1 MFGGI
6 WSPVL
11 EEYRNCGRQV
21 LKDRLVIFI
30 SKVSSTWPSRIT
42 TGGVHPPCRT
52 ILKHRSSLQSDTI
65 SFTSFKQSFT
75 TNVNYLKRRF
85 SSGDLSSEIE
95 DEEPGTRP
103 TQAYQQPGPAAP
115 AGTTA
120 PPLPARTAG
129 GPPSSGD
136 LSLNLSKQSS
146 RTTSAPTSPAKTRES
161 LLQRVQS
168 LTGQA
173 RDQGAS
179 IIGAMT
185 QTASAARASYNKDRC
200 FSLLVIDDQNTDWS
214 KYFRGRRLHGDYDV
228 RVEQAEFK
236 ELSLTANGDLGCVVS
251 MAVFRGG
258 TKVVRS
264 FKPDMILIRQNL
276 RDAGEDHKNLLLGFN
291 IGGIPSINT
300 LQGVYNFQ
308 DKPWVFAHLLQLQ
321 RKLGKENF
329 PLIDITYYPN
339 FKEMMTAPKYPVVF
353 KIGHAHSG
361 FGKVR
366 VESNQDFQDMAGVV
380 AVANT
385 YCTTEPYID
394 SKFDVHVQKIGSN
407 YKAFQRKSIS
417 GNWKTNTGS
426 AMLEQIPMTDHYK
439 LWIDEVAELF
449 GGLDICALEIIVG
462 KDGKEHII
470 EVNDSAL
477 SLMGETQEEDRRFIV
492 DLVIQKMQT
501 LCRPLTTDARIPA
514 TNPFTTGTSSVLDS
528 RDPDEGSIT
537 SSNEPRRDSQASQS
551 STMSSMSQPS
561 AAQQRANFGRQSSQ
575 QSVTSTAGQIGEDS
589 EDTMKNLRKT
599 FAGIFGDM

>member
-1 MFGGI
+1 M
-6 WSPVL
+6 VKD
-11 EEYRNCGRQV
+11 EERSTIL
-21 LKDRLVIFI
+21 LKI
-30 SKVSSTWPSRIT
+30 SNFWLTSTWISNSLGPSNPLDSGRIT

-75 TNVNYLKRRF
+75 TNVNYLKRRYSY
-85 SSGDLSSEIE
+85 SSFVS
-95 DEEPGTRP
+95 
-103 TQAYQQPGPAAP
+103 
-115 AGTTA
+115 TA

-426 AMLEQIPMTDHYK
+426 A
-439 LWIDEVAELF
+439 
-449 GGLDICALEIIVG
+449 
-462 KDGKEHII
+462 
-470 EVNDSAL
+470 
-477 SLMGETQEEDRRFIV
+477 
-492 DLVIQKMQT
+492 
-501 LCRPLTTDARIPA
+501 
-514 TNPFTTGTSSVLDS
+514 
-528 RDPDEGSIT
+528 IT
-537 SSNEPRRDSQASQS
+537 SQS

-589 EDTMKNLRKT
+589 EDTMKCRVLI
-599 FAGIFGDM
+599 G